1 MIEPQT
7 NLVKT
12 CPLCGKEAHLVFKD
26 MSGYVEGTKYN
37 VYECQSCLSSF
48 VDPMSNLQEEYDVI
62 YGKDLSETEDGI
74 KDAVYNYYYF
84 LAKGV
89 KQLKNPLKALS
100 EYTAIYWCVLKALK
114 DSDINPGASVLE
126 VGSGLGY
133 FTHALNKAGYK
144 ADGVE
149 YSDTA
154 TNFAK
159 KYFGDF
165 YTCGNIE
172 EYAKTHKGQY
182 DVVIATEVIEHVENP
197 ISFIGSFLEVLKPG
211 GKIIITTPNKDVHP
225 KGTIWETDYAP
236 KHLWW
241 FTEKGLKSIA
251 QNFNKDFYCVDFTDY
266 KKNKLYNIP
275 TGVAFEAPKRL
286 PVVDSKG
293 NTLNENK
300 KGYKERLMRI
310 LPPSLY
316 IRIVGIY
323 HNLTWFRKSKEENGD
338 MYILCAVITK

>member
-1 MIEPQT
+1 MNDNI
-7 NLVKT
+7 LAVKK
-12 CPLCGKEAHLVFKD
+12 CALCGGEAPLVFKD

-62 YGKDLSETEDGI
+62 YGKDLSEQNTEN
-74 KDAVYNYYYF
+74 KEAVYNYYYF

-89 KQLKNPLKALS
+89 KQLKNPLKSLS
-100 EYTAIYWCVLKALK
+100 EYTAIYWGALKALK
-114 DSDINPGASVLE
+114 DNNVNIGDSVLE

-144 ADGVE
+144 AHGVE
-149 YSDTA
+149 YSETA

-172 EYAKTHKGQY
+172 EYAKTHKEQY

-197 ISFIGSFLEVLKPG
+197 ISFIGAFLEVLKPG

-225 KGTIWETDYAP
+225 RGTIWETDHAP

-241 FTEKGLKSIA
+241 FTEKGLKAIA

-275 TGVAFEAPKRL
+275 IGVAFEAPNREPIAGKDGTTL
-286 PVVDSKG
+286 SK
-293 NTLNENK
+293 K
-300 KGYKERLMRI
+300 SISYKERLMHI

-323 HNLTWFRKSKEENGD
+323 HNFTWFRKSKEENGS